1 MPLNVVIIEDEP
13 FCQEDLIQQLAD
25 LPIDIQVIGTA
36 DNVAAGA
43 ELIRRSQPQL
53 VFLDVEIKDRL
64 GFELFSY
71 LPDVDFD
78 VIFTTGHS
86 KYALQAIKVSALDFL
101 LKPIDPDELHAA
113 ITKKEIKDE
122 YLRQKLETLQ
132 INVEKQQLKRIAI
145 PTLHGLEFIQ
155 LENMLYCQAED
166 NYSRIVM
173 EDRQEHLVSR
183 TLKKLEDLLDPSS
196 FCRINRSTVINLNH
210 LKSFNRGKTAT
221 VTVDGDHVFNLSPN
235 RKEAFLNRI
244 QQL

>member
-13 FCQEDLIQQLAD
+13 FCQEELAQQLVE
-25 LPIDIQVIGTA
+25 LPIDIHLAGIA
-36 DNVAAGA
+36 DTVASGA
-43 ELIRRSQPQL
+43 DLVRRVQPDL

-71 LPDVDFD
+71 LPDVEFD

-101 LKPIDPDELHAA
+101 LKPIDPEELHAA
-113 ITKKEIKDE
+113 LIKKEIRDE
-122 YLRQKLETLQ
+122 HLRQKLENLQ
-132 INVEKQQLKRIAI
+132 FNFEKQQLKRIAI
-145 PTLHGLEFIQ
+145 PTLQGLEFIQ
-155 LENMLYCQAED
+155 LDEVLFCTAED

-173 EDRQEHLVSR
+173 EGGVEHLISR
-183 TLKKLEDLLDPSS
+183 TLKKLEDLLDPLS
-196 FCRINRSTVINLNH
+196 FCRINRSTVVNLNH
-210 LKSFNRGKTAT
+210 IKSFTRGKTAT
-221 VTVDGDHVFNLSPN
+221 VILDGKHAFNLSPN